1 MKKMMTLLL
10 SLVMLSTVIVGCKEE
25 TKETTLTSD
34 QAITTPDTEMAAT
47 EETEAIL
54 PTSELTISAAAS
66 LKNVMTELTTA
77 FAEEQPNVTLTFNFG
92 ASGELQTQIESGA
105 PADIFISA
113 AQKQMTALSDESLMV
128 SDSIVNLLENE
139 VVLIVPSDSSLGLTS
154 FDDLTSDDVTMI
166 AIGDPASVP
175 AGTYAT
181 AVFDSLG
188 ITDAISGKFVLG
200 SDVTQVL
207 TYVEG
212 GEVDAGVVYSTDALS
227 SEGVTVVAQAPE
239 GSHDAIIYPAGI
251 VAASTNQ
258 EAADAFLAFLQT
270 PEAMAIF
277 ESYGFQAA

>member
-1 MKKMMTLLL
+1 MRKIMTLLL
-10 SLVMLSTVIVGCKEE
+10 SLVMLSTVLVGCKGE
-25 TKETTLTSD
+25 TSETTLATEAVIKSAD
-34 QAITTPDTEMAAT
+34 VTTADT
-47 EETEAIL
+47 EETEPLLA
-54 PTSELTISAAAS
+54 TSELTISAAAS

-77 FAEEQPNVTLTFNFG
+77 FGEVQPNVTLTFNFG

-113 AQKQMTALSDESLMV
+113 AQKQMTALSDEDLMV
-128 SDSIVNLLENE
+128 TDSIFNLLENE

-154 FDDLTSDDVTMI
+154 FEDLASDDVTMI

-188 ITDAISGKFVLG
+188 ITDAISDKFVLG

-227 SEGVTVVAQAPE
+227 SDGVTVVAEAPE
-239 GSHDAIIYPAGI
+239 GSHDAIIYPAGT

-258 EAADAFLAFLQT
+258 EAAEAFLAFLQT
-270 PEAMAIF
+270 PEATAIF
-277 ESYGFQAA
+277 ESYGFKAA